1 MHGSEF
7 GEYRFR
13 RSSSGGGKQQQEMEE
28 NKEEEEEGEYNN
40 AQGCRSALAKPRKIP
55 QKASKIKQ
63 SLGPN
68 AYVGLGQR
76 CQKCTTIIDL

>member
-13 RSSSGGGKQQQEMEE
+13 RSSSGGGRQQQEMEE
-28 NKEEEEEGEYNN
+28 NEEEEEGEYN

-76 CQKCTTIIDL
+76 CQKCTTIIEL